1 MTPKKAGEPAKPSV
15 KVPAVAGPKLGPPA
29 TASKPG
35 PTKAVTAS
43 KPGVPAAPSTGP
55 QTGSTKAVPAP
66 TDSYVGK
73 AKGNPLIGDI
83 PTGSHHIQGSGST
96 QMTAPEVSQGRWRD
110 RVVAPRMV
118 MTKDEMLGSLESTL
132 RVVLGDANH
141 VRVAYDQLRR
151 GWLPTIRQA
160 LEQAG
165 GDGLDAW
172 LTVTLRGP
180 GRSAMDPLFDSLV
193 ADLLR
198 LRAAKDLAS
207 FEEEAHKAIGT
218 VQRVLSFEAPR
229 KLSFKVLEKELE
241 GKLEVDEL
249 FLIAVSDEGELTR
262 RLKEI
267 GGTMENLR
275 EQIRKTPGKQPTG
288 IFSNFVRLKAEVR
301 VLDAELK
308 RRGVQAG

>member
-1 MTPKKAGEPAKPSV
+1 MTPKKSAAQPSS
-15 KVPAVAGPKLGPPA
+15 G
-29 TASKPG
+29 
-35 PTKAVTAS
+35 TK
-43 KPGVPAAPSTGP
+43 PAAP
-55 QTGSTKAVPAP
+55 QTGSTKAVQSP
-66 TDSYVGK
+66 TDSFVAK
-73 AKGNPLIGDI
+73 AKANALIGDV
-83 PTGSHHIQGSGST
+83 PTGSHHVRGSGST
-96 QMTAPEVSQGRWRD
+96 QMAAPEVSQGRWRD

-118 MTKDEMLGSLESTL
+118 MTKDEMLSSLESTL

-141 VRVAYDQLRR
+141 VRVAFEELRR

-172 LTVTLRGP
+172 LTTVLRGP
-180 GRSAMDPLFDSLV
+180 GRSPMDPLFETLV
-193 ADLLR
+193 GDLLR

-207 FEEEAHKAIGT
+207 FEEEAHKGIAT
-218 VQRVLSFEAPR
+218 VQRVLSFDEPR

-301 VLDAELK
+301 VLDCELK
-308 RRGVQAG
+308 RRGAAPG